1 MNLLKSFKISLKTG
15 KMGKTLLEHIENRKA
30 ELFEKERWFRQRGY
44 ERSAGLVLHVL
55 QELNDLTDTYFNVN
69 TNDTEAWQPTTY
81 LGWKKKSDSHGRIS
95 HVFYNKSGLVKQGE
109 KSGKMY
115 QQKEKYGSKSR

>member
-1 MNLLKSFKISLKTG
+1 
-15 KMGKTLLEHIENRKA
+15 MGNTLLEHIENKKA
-30 ELFEKERWFRQRGY
+30 ELFEKERWFRQKGDKHAADLT
-44 ERSAGLVLHVL
+44 SHVL
-55 QELNDLTDTYFNVN
+55 WELNNLTDAYFNVN
-69 TNDTEAWQPTTY
+69 TNDTEAWQPTAN
-81 LGWKKKSDSHGRIS
+81 LRWKKKSDSHGRIS